1 MNRIDIKKDKDLAVK
16 KAVETLKNGL
26 LRVTIQSYANRND
39 ALAALDSLRQAE
51 PGNSYWLMAD

>member
-1 MNRIDIKKDKDLAVK
+1 MVSAMTSKGFQPE
-16 KAVETLKNGL
+16 VETLKNGL